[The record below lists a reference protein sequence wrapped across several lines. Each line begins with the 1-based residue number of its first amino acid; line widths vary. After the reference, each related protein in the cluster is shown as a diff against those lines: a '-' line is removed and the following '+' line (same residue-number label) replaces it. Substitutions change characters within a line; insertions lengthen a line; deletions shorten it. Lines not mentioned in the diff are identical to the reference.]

1 MKRADQNK
9 HIRDLCNAVMLCCAA
24 AVLLAGLGRTLLCP
38 KDVNY
43 YENRPA
49 NTVAPLTAES
59 WLDGS
64 FQDAMETALSDQ
76 IPLAQTM
83 KKAYNDAQNKI
94 RYDSMMR
101 LSRRYPNVPV
111 QYDQFLVYGG
121 KYLTYPYRA
130 PDVVDAALEAR
141 SENINQIIAAHP
153 DVSFYI
159 YMVEGD
165 TNNYFPAGEN
175 NGAFEYLSS
184 RVNLPA
190 AQMGRFA
197 ADDLATFERNFYQT
211 DHHWNNVGSYR
222 GYREAAA
229 LLGCTDLLEPQET
242 VRVSDHFSGSK
253 ALSIGAQEQFFEPM
267 DVYRFAFPKM
277 SVTIAGEPADDYGWQ
292 DAALS
297 GQLTDVSYGGVY
309 GWDNGEVILDTGT
322 TGRGNLLMLGES
334 YDNAILKLMAS
345 HFDRVYSVDLRS
357 YEQDMGKPFRLAEY
371 LREHRITK
379 VLWIGSTT
387 FFTSDDFMVED

>member
-1 MKRADQNK
+1 MKHADKSKRTRN
-9 HIRDLCNAVMLCCAA
+9 LCNAAMLCCAA
-24 AVLLAGLGRTLLCP
+24 AVLLTGLGRTLLRP

-64 FQDAMETALSDQ
+64 FQDAMEAALSDQ
-76 IPLAQTM
+76 IPLAQAM
-83 KKAYNDAQNKI
+83 KKTFNDAQNKI

-101 LSRRYPNVPV
+101 LSHRYPNVPV

-121 KYLTYPYRA
+121 KYLAYAYCS
-130 PDVVDAALEAR
+130 PDMVIPELTR
-141 SENINQIIAAHP
+141 HSENLNALIAAHP
-153 DVSFYI
+153 DVTFYL

-165 TNNYFPAGEN
+165 SNNNFPAGEN

-190 AQMGRFA
+190 EQMGRFA
-197 ADDLATFERNFYQT
+197 VDELETYERDFYQT
-211 DHHWNNVGSYR
+211 DHHWCNVGSYR

-229 LLGCTDLLEPQET
+229 LLGCTDLLEAHHRLHIT
-242 VRVSDHFSGSK
+242 
-253 ALSIGAQEQFFEPM
+253 
-267 DVYRFAFPKM
+267 
-277 SVTIAGEPADDYGWQ
+277 
-292 DAALS
+292 DA
-297 GQLTDVSYGGVY
+297 SYGGVY

-379 VLWIGSTT
+379 VLLIGSTP

>member
-1 MKRADQNK
+1 
-9 HIRDLCNAVMLCCAA
+9 ML
-24 AVLLAGLGRTLLCP
+24 
-38 KDVNY
+38 
-43 YENRPA
+43 
-49 NTVAPLTAES
+49 
-59 WLDGS
+59 
-64 FQDAMETALSDQ
+64 
-76 IPLAQTM
+76 
-83 KKAYNDAQNKI
+83 
-94 RYDSMMR
+94 R
-101 LSRRYPNVPV
+101 LSQVHPDLPV
-111 QYDQFLVYGG
+111 QYGSFYVYGG

-165 TNNYFPAGEN
+165 TNNYFPAGVN

-197 ADDLATFERNFYQT
+197 ADDLATFERDFYQT

-222 GYREAAA
+222 GYCEAAA

-297 GQLTDVSYGGVY
+297 GQLTDANYGGVY

-387 FFTSDDFMVED
+387 FSRRTTSWWRTERWYSAVRHFCFSSCRWRGCACSSARSPCRTPCCSSRR

>member
-1 MKRADQNK
+1 MKHADKSK
-9 HIRDLCNAVMLCCAA
+9 HARNLCNAVMLCCAA
-24 AVLLAGLGRTLLCP
+24 AVLLTGLGRTLLCP

-49 NTVAPLTAES
+49 NTVAPLTVES

-83 KKAYNDAQNKI
+83 KKAFNDAQNKI

-121 KYLTYPYRA
+121 KYLAYTYRS
-130 PDVVDAALEAR
+130 PDVVTPGLTR
-141 SENINQIIAAHP
+141 HSENLNALIAAHP

-165 TNNYFPAGEN
+165 TNNNFPAGEN

-184 RVNLPA
+184 RLNLPA
-190 AQMGRFA
+190 AQMQKFA
-197 ADDLATFERNFYQT
+197 INDLTTYERDFYQT

-229 LLGCTDLLEPQET
+229 LLGCTDLLEPLET

-297 GQLTDVSYGGVY
+297 GQLTDANYGGVY

-334 YDNAILKLMAS
+334 YDNAILKLIAS

-371 LREHRITK
+371 LREHEITK

>member
-1 MKRADQNK
+1 MKHADKSKRARN
-9 HIRDLCNAVMLCCAA
+9 LCNAVMLCCAA
-24 AVLLAGLGRTLLCP
+24 AVLLTGLGRTLLCP

-83 KKAYNDAQNKI
+83 KKAFNDAQNKI

-121 KYLTYPYRA
+121 KYLAYTYRS
-130 PDVVDAALEAR
+130 PDVVTPGLTR
-141 SENINQIIAAHP
+141 HSENLNALIAAHP

-165 TNNYFPAGEN
+165 TNNNFPAGEN

-184 RVNLPA
+184 RLNLPA
-190 AQMGRFA
+190 AQMQKFA
-197 ADDLATFERNFYQT
+197 INDLTTYERDFYQT
-211 DHHWNNVGSYR
+211 DHHWCNVGSYR
-222 GYREAAA
+222 GYREIAAM
-229 LLGCTDLLEPQET
+229 LGCTDLLEPLET
-242 VRVSDHFSGSK
+242 VRVSDRFSGSK
-253 ALSIGAQEQFFEPM
+253 ALAIGAQEQFFEPI
-267 DVYRFAFPKM
+267 DAYRFAFPNM
-277 SVTIAGEPADDYGWQ
+277 SLTIAGEPADDYGRQ
-292 DAALS
+292 DDALS
-297 GQLTDVSYGGVY
+297 GRLESVSYGGIY
-309 GWDNGEVILDTGT
+309 GWDNGEIILDTGT
-322 TGRGNLLMLGES
+322 TGRGNLLMIGDS
-334 YDNAILKLMAS
+334 YDNAILKLIAS
-345 HFDRVYSVDLRS
+345 HFDRVYSVDMRS
-357 YEQDMGKPFRLAEY
+357 YETDMGQPFRMAEY
-371 LREHRITK
+371 LRAHEIKK
-379 VLWIGSTT
+379 VLLVGNTT
-387 FFTSDDFMVED
+387 FFTTDETILED

>member
-1 MKRADQNK
+1 MKHAYKSKRTRN
-9 HIRDLCNAVMLCCAA
+9 LCNAAMLCCAA
-24 AVLLAGLGRTLLCP
+24 AVLLTGLGRTLLRP

-64 FQDAMETALSDQ
+64 FQDAMEAALSDQ
-76 IPLAQTM
+76 IPLAQAM
-83 KKAYNDAQNKI
+83 KKTFNDAQNKI
-94 RYDSMMR
+94 RYNSMMR

-121 KYLTYPYRA
+121 KYLTYAYRS
-130 PDVVDAALEAR
+130 PDMVIPELTR
-141 SENINQIIAAHP
+141 HSENLNALIAAHP
-153 DVSFYI
+153 DVTFYL

-165 TNNYFPAGEN
+165 SNNNFPAGEN

-190 AQMGRFA
+190 EQMGRFA
-197 ADDLATFERNFYQT
+197 VDELETYERDFYQT
-211 DHHWNNVGSYR
+211 DHHWCNVGSYR

-229 LLGCTDLLEPQET
+229 LLGCTDLLEPLET

-267 DVYRFAFPKM
+267 DVYRFAFPQM

-297 GQLTDVSYGGVY
+297 GQLTDTSYGGVY

-379 VLWIGSTT
+379 VLWIGSTA
-387 FFTSDDFMVED
+387 FFTSDDFIVED